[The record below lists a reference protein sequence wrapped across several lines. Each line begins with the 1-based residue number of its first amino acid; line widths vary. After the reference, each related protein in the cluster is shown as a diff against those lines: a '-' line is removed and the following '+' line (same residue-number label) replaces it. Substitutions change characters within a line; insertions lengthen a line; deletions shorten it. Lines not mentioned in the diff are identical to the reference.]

1 MPEPDLRTAFAQLCA
16 GEPAGNVGDVP
27 YETALALAVRLL
39 MRRSRLHWR
48 SRSG

>member
-39 MRRSRLHWR
+39 MRRGKLHWR
-48 SRSG
+48 RRSV